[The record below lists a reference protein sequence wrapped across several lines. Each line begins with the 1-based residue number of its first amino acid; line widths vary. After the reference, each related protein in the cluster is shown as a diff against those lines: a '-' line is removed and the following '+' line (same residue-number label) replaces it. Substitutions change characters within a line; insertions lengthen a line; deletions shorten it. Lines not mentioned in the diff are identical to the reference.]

1 MGELRTL
8 SAVEAAYVA
17 GVIDGE
23 GTVTLVRMH
32 RRENRR
38 PIVSISNTE
47 RPLLEH
53 IQDVV
58 GAGRIT
64 NKRTS
69 AADHTPSF
77 AYVLSSRRA
86 ISLLAQ
92 VAPYLRTYKAQRAR
106 MLVEGYLAVTPR
118 NGRYDA
124 VLLAAREA
132 FERQFFAIRVRAL
145 SRGVSEPRFSLLRGR
160 TSRRRS

>member
-32 RRENRR
+32 RGENRR
-38 PIVSISNTE
+38 PVVSISNTE

-53 IQDVV
+53 IQGVV
-58 GAGRIT
+58 GTGRIT
-64 NKRTS
+64 NKRTT
-69 AADHTPSF
+69 AAHHTPSF
-77 AYVLSSRRA
+77 AYVLSSRGA
-86 ISLLAQ
+86 IALLEQ
-92 VAPYLRTYKAQRAR
+92 IVPYLRTYKAQRAR
-106 MLVEGYLAVTPR
+106 MLVESYRQVTPR

-132 FERQFFAIRVRAL
+132 FEREFFAIRVRAV
-145 SRGVSEPRFSLLRGR
+145 SRGVSGPRFSSARGPGFR
-160 TSRRRS
+160 PRS